1 MAEQNT
7 RSGGYTSFADMFDGG
22 GPGASGGPFKGG
34 GLLSAI
40 GNALT
45 NNRGMGVGP
54 EAGVGFAGYGYNDA
68 SGNWV
73 PASVDMRN
81 GGGPGQSGPYFQGG
95 GMYSGIL
102 NMLGVRPMGYNATAS
117 SMAPMGGG
125 GDGGG
130 MRNPALAPLTSIVP
144 QMAPNRPLPDGTGA
158 TPVSNYVPS
167 TAALSAPRPDGIG
180 ATPATAYAGSQAL
193 IDTAA
198 QNAAAAAAAPTSSRR
213 SASAPAYITGNP
225 NDVYATMLQSMQRFR

>member
-34 GLLSAI
+34 GLLSAV

-45 NNRGMGVGP
+45 GNRGMGVGP
-54 EAGVGFAGYGYNDA
+54 EAGVGFAGYGYHDA
-68 SGNWV
+68 GGNWV

-81 GGGPGQSGPYFQGG
+81 GGGPGMAGPTFQGG
-95 GMYSGIL
+95 GYYSGIL
-102 NMLGVRPMGYNATAS
+102 NMLSVRPMGYNATAS

-125 GDGGG
+125 GDGGP
-130 MRNPALAPLTSIVP
+130 RNPMLAPMSSPVP
-144 QMAPNRPLPDGTGA
+144 QMAPR
-158 TPVSNYVPS
+158 
-167 TAALSAPRPDGIG
+167 RPDGIG
-180 ATPATAYAGSQAL
+180 ATPATAYVPSTPAMAAVRPDGIGATPATAYVGSQAL

-198 QNAAAAAAAPTSSRR
+198 RNAAAAAAAPTSSRR
-213 SASAPAYITGNP
+213 SASAPTYITGNP
-225 NDVYATMLQSMQRFR
+225 NDVYSTMAQSMRRFR